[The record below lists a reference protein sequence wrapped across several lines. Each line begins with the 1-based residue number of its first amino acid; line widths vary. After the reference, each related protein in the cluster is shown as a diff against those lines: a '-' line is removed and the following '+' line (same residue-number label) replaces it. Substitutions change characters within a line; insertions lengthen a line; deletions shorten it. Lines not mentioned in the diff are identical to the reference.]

1 MRSVRKYCYHVEEW
15 ATIERS
21 CYTHTSNGQ
30 RKKATEDNKSK
41 QLQVAFSLYTS
52 IKMVTGDRQILALQL
67 SFIYI

>member
-1 MRSVRKYCYHVEEW
+1 MLKSGLQSKEVVIPMPATVKGRKQ
-15 ATIERS
+15 
-21 CYTHTSNGQ
+21 G
-30 RKKATEDNKSK
+30 KLNKSK